1 MAGRKAA
8 LLVGKRQEPPRSY
21 PMRGFRS
28 YEAATRFCTAHDELR
43 DYFHYRQRVG
53 EIVPLATRRQK
64 FRDRWTVWMTL
75 LAA

>member
-1 MAGRKAA
+1 
-8 LLVGKRQEPPRSY
+8 
-21 PMRGFRS
+21 MRGFRS